1 VFLTEPKGLADPVIL
16 QQRREMLLTAP
27 NVQPLREWA
36 AELAA
41 RRGVTVPDF
50 DPAEAGIEARVLF
63 LHEVAPGPVIDRGK
77 STERPASGFNSI
89 DNDDPSTANM
99 WALREEAG
107 LGETEVAHWSVVPW
121 LLEPAGRKPNAQE
134 IAMAAREMVGLLPH
148 FKRLEV
154 VVPCGVVAQKA
165 WKDHSASRFPQLSTV
180 PAWQPSALVMKQ
192 PAKREEMLQALR
204 RVRGLIGPS
213 TNS

>member
-1 VFLTEPKGLADPVIL
+1 VLL
-16 QQRREMLLTAP
+16 QQRQEMLLTEVS
-27 NVQPLREWA
+27 VQPLRDWC
-36 AELAA
+36 AEVAA
-41 RRGVTVPDF
+41 RRDVHVPDF
-50 DPAEAGIEARVLF
+50 DPAEAGVEARVLI
-63 LHEVAPGPVIDRGK
+63 LHEIAPGPTLDRGK
-77 STERPASGFNSI
+77 STERPASGFVSI

-107 LGETEVAHWSVVPW
+107 LDETEVAHWSVVPW

-134 IAMAAREMVGLLPH
+134 IAQAAREMVTLLPL

-154 VVPCGVVAQKA
+154 VMPCGVVAQKA
-165 WKDHSASRFPQLSTV
+165 WRDHSATRFPGLSTV

-213 TNS
+213 SKP